1 MIKPD
6 AKELYHKHIKK
17 INHSWCPVPW
27 GQVSVHNSGE
37 YRSCIQARSCKKTRG
52 ILRDDNNDIMRA
64 DTHTIDEVRNSP
76 LLKDVRKS
84 MIQGE
89 RHDMCVRC
97 NREDDAGV
105 PSRRRNATIEYYDKY
120 DYDYWKALSHC
131 HDDGQ
136 LMLHESEVLEYD
148 IRLGN
153 LCNLKCRMCHPSES
167 TQWYDEWFDTM
178 FKGFNSDFTRVEMFR
193 ENKKIKLKND
203 IYSWYDDSKFFNEVN
218 KNSNSTRKIYFSGGE
233 PTLVENMYDMLEK
246 IIDSGMAKDIELE
259 YNINLTN
266 IPRRAIKIW
275 HNFKQVTLGG
285 SIDAVGEYNNY
296 IRYPSKWNKIEEN
309 IKWLDQNTNPNIN
322 FFCTATWQIL
332 NATQILDLIKWQI
345 ENKFVKF
352 NRMANSVFFSF
363 HTLSA
368 PTYLN
373 VKALPKELK
382 QHVQDEFD
390 KFDKEY
396 LKPWIDSLPEDFQFA
411 NTDYEAD
418 WNGRQPWDNNKH
430 HLYEKVKTR
439 LDTMMEF
446 MWADDFSEHFPEFIK
461 VTRTQ
466 DKYRNQSFEKLYPQI
481 STYVKRKGL

>member
-6 AKELYHKHIKK
+6 AKELYHKHIKDM
-17 INHSWCPVPW
+17 NNSWCPVPW

-52 ILRDDNNDIMRA
+52 ILRDDNDNIMRA
-64 DTHTIDEVRNSP
+64 DTHSIDEVRNSP

-84 MIQGE
+84 MIQGK

-120 DYDYWKALSHC
+120 NYDYWKALSHC
-131 HDDGQ
+131 HEDGE

-193 ENKKIKLKND
+193 DDKKIKLKND
-203 IYSWYDDSKFFNEVN
+203 IYSWYDDSKFFDEVN

-246 IIDSGMAKDIELE
+246 IIDSGMAKNIELE

-266 IPRRAIKIW
+266 IPRRAIDVW

-285 SIDAVGEYNNY
+285 SIDAVGKHNNY
-296 IRYPSKWNKIEEN
+296 IRHPSKWEKIDEN
-309 IKWLDQNTNPNIN
+309 VKWLDQNTNSNIN
-322 FFCTATWQIL
+322 FFCTSTWQIL

-363 HTLSA
+363 HSLSA

-382 QHVQDEFD
+382 QYVQQEFD
-390 KFDKEY
+390 KFDNEY
-396 LKPWIDSLPEDFQFA
+396 LKPWIDSLPQDFEFA
-411 NTDYEAD
+411 NTNYKAD

-430 HLYEKVKTR
+430 HLYEKVKNR
-439 LDTMMEF
+439 LDTMLEF
-446 MWADDFSEHFPEFIK
+446 MWADDFSECFPEFVK

-466 DKYRNQSFEKLYPQI
+466 DRYRNQNFDELYPEISMYIKKEKL
-481 STYVKRKGL
+481 

>member
-6 AKELYHKHIKK
+6 AKELYHKHIKDM
-17 INHSWCPVPW
+17 NNSWCPVPW

-52 ILRDDNNDIMRA
+52 ILRDDNNNIMRA
-64 DTHTIDEVRNSP
+64 DTHSIDEVRNSP

-84 MIQGE
+84 MIQGK

-120 DYDYWKALSHC
+120 NYDYWKALSHC

-246 IIDSGMAKDIELE
+246 IIDSGMAKNIELE

-266 IPRRAIKIW
+266 IPRRAIDVW

-322 FFCTATWQIL
+322 FFCTSTWQIL

-382 QHVQDEFD
+382 QHVQNEFD
-390 KFDKEY
+390 KFDTEY
-396 LKPWIDSLPEDFQFA
+396 LKPWIDSLPQDFEFA
-411 NTDYEAD
+411 NTNYEAD
-418 WNGRQPWDNNKH
+418 WNGRQPWDNNRN

-446 MWADDFSEHFPEFIK
+446 MWADDFSEHFPEFVK

-466 DKYRNQSFEKLYPQI
+466 DRYRNQNFDELYPEI
-481 STYVKRKGL
+481 STYIKREKL